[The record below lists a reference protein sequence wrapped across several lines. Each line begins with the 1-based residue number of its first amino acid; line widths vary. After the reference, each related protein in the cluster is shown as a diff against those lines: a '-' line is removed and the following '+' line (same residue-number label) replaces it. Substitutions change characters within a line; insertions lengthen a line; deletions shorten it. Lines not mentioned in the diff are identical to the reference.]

1 MRMSHYTSPNRR
13 HDRRFFYKYMT
24 AETARIVLANRTL
37 RWSCPVLFND
47 PFDIHPDT
55 LHFDGVELQQALME
69 EISSLLRNPE
79 STVVADPR
87 LQYMLD
93 VARQSTSEHRE

>member
-1 MRMSHYTSPNRR
+1 M
-13 HDRRFFYKYMT
+13 
-24 AETARIVLANRTL
+24 
-37 RWSCPVLFND
+37 LFND